1 MPPPQDAKG
10 CEGQSL
16 AILGQGVRNDA
27 GSKRPSVEPGAG
39 IMTADTQTNSD
50 NTDETPAKPKRRFKF
65 PTAFTVLFFVLVL
78 VWILTFIVKPGS
90 YSYVSCDGGS
100 PKPIPGTFGAVKVD
114 LSIQERLYDLWLS
127 PVNGLYGVRTPSEV
141 VSDPSP
147 DLLKKG
153 QAACGTAA
161 GKQVPAE
168 IVTAPGS
175 TGPYNTGDLAGAIQ
189 VFFFVLAIGAFIT
202 VTIKTGALDA
212 GIGRITHR
220 FRKRGLLLIVI
231 LMLIFSIGG
240 TTYGMAEETL
250 GFYAIIVPVIIA
262 LGYDRMVA
270 VGIIMVGA
278 GTGTMASTVNPFA
291 TGVASDAAGVALGDG
306 IGLRLIM
313 YVVMTAI
320 ALLYVLR
327 YARSVRND
335 PAKSLVPA
343 VEGDEAL
350 ASAPAG
356 PPEPMTGKQ
365 KTVLWIFGL
374 TFLLMIFSVIPW
386 SDFSSSLEPITL
398 GWYFPELAALFLVG
412 AVLVGLVGGLGEE
425 GTVTGIIAGAGDF
438 IGAAL
443 IIAVAR
449 GVTVIMNNAGITD
462 TVLHALEGA
471 VSGLSS
477 GTFAVVMYLVN
488 IPLAFLVP
496 SSSGHATLAMP
507 IMAPLGDFAKVSRA
521 MVVTGYQSASGWM
534 NLFTPTSAIVMG
546 GLALSRVRYDK
557 YLRFVAPLLVIFLVL
572 TCLFMLL
579 GVAVPALGGP
589 VK

>member
-1 MPPPQDAKG
+1 MTTDT
-10 CEGQSL
+10 ETH
-16 AILGQGVRNDA
+16 
-27 GSKRPSVEPGAG
+27 PG
-39 IMTADTQTNSD
+39 DTGA
-50 NTDETPAKPKRRFKF
+50 EPKRRFRF

-78 VWILTFIVKPGS
+78 VWILTFIIKPGT

-100 PKPIPGTFGAVKVD
+100 PKPIPGTFEKVD
-114 LSIQERLYDLWLS
+114 LSLSFQERLYDLWLS
-127 PVNGLYGVRTPSEV
+127 PVNGLYGIRTPAEV
-141 VSDPSP
+141 VSKPSAE
-147 DLLKKG
+147 LLKKA
-153 QAACGTAA
+153 QAACGTAG

-168 IVTAPGS
+168 VVTAPGN
-175 TGPYNTGDLAGAIQ
+175 TGPYNSGDLAGAVQ

-212 GIGRITHR
+212 GIGRVTHR

-231 LMLIFSIGG
+231 LMVIFSVGG

-250 GFYAIIVPVIIA
+250 GFYAIILPVIIA
-262 LGYDRMVA
+262 LGFDRMVG
-270 VGIIMVGA
+270 VGIILVGA
-278 GTGTMASTVNPFA
+278 GVGTLSSTVNPFA

-313 YVVMTAI
+313 YVVITTI
-320 ALLYVLR
+320 AVLYVLW
-327 YARSVRND
+327 YARRVKAD
-335 PAKSLVPA
+335 PAKSMAPA

-350 ASAPAG
+350 ASGQAG
-356 PPEPMTGKQ
+356 PPDPMTGRQ

-386 SDFSSSLEPITL
+386 GDFSASLEGITL

-425 GTVTGIIAGAGDF
+425 GTVTGIVSGAGDF

-449 GVTVIMNNAGITD
+449 GVTTIMNNASITD
-462 TVLHALEGA
+462 TVLHFLEGA
-471 VSGLSS
+471 VSGLNS
-477 GTFAVVMYLVN
+477 GVFAVVMYLVN

-507 IMAPLGDFAKVSRA
+507 IMAPLGDFAGVSRA
-521 MVVTGYQSASGWM
+521 MVVTAYQSASGWM
-534 NLFTPTSAIVMG
+534 NLFTPTSAVVMG
-546 GLALSRVRYDK
+546 GLALSRIRYDRF
-557 YLRFVAPLLVIFLVL
+557 LRFVAPLLGIILIL

>member
-1 MPPPQDAKG
+1 MTTEAETRAED
-10 CEGQSL
+10 
-16 AILGQGVRNDA
+16 
-27 GSKRPSVEPGAG
+27 GAG
-39 IMTADTQTNSD
+39 V
-50 NTDETPAKPKRRFKF
+50 ERKRRLRF

-78 VWILTFIVKPGS
+78 VWILTFIITPGT
-90 YSYVSCDGGS
+90 YSYVSCDGGP
-100 PKPIPGTFGAVKVD
+100 PKPIPGTFHDVKLD
-114 LSIQERLYDLWLS
+114 LSFQERLYDLWVS
-127 PVNGLYGVRTPSEV
+127 PVNGLYGIRTPAEPITN
-141 VSDPSP
+141 PSP
-147 DLLKKG
+147 DMLKKG
-153 QAACGTAA
+153 EAACGTAG

-168 IVTAPGS
+168 VVTPPGN
-175 TGPYNTGDLAGAIQ
+175 TGPYNSGDLAGAVQ

-212 GIGRITHR
+212 GIGRVTKR

-231 LMLIFSIGG
+231 LMVIFSVGG

-250 GFYAIIVPVIIA
+250 GFYAIILPVIIG
-262 LGYDRMVA
+262 LGYDRMVG

-278 GTGTMASTVNPFA
+278 GVGTLASTVNPFA
-291 TGVASDAAGVALGDG
+291 TGVGSDAAGVALGDG

-313 YVVMTAI
+313 YAVLTIITV
-320 ALLYVLR
+320 LYVLR
-327 YARSVRND
+327 YAGRVRGD

-343 VEGDEAL
+343 LEGDDAL
-350 ASAPAG
+350 ASSPAG
-356 PPEPMTGKQ
+356 PPQPMTGKQ

-374 TFLLMIFSVIPW
+374 TFGLMIFSVIPW
-386 SDFSSSLEPITL
+386 GDFSSSLEGITL
-398 GWYFPELAALFLVG
+398 GWYFPELAALFIVG

-425 GTVTGIIAGAGDF
+425 GTVTGIISGAGDF

-471 VSGLSS
+471 VGGLSS
-477 GTFAVVMYLVN
+477 GVFAVVMYLVN

-507 IMAPLGDFAKVSRA
+507 IMAPLGDFAGVSRA
-521 MVVTGYQSASGWM
+521 MVVTAYQSASGWM

-546 GLALSRVRYDK
+546 GLALSRVRYDR
-557 YLRFVAPLLVIFLVL
+557 YLRFVAPLLGILLIL

-589 VK
+589 VT

>member
-1 MPPPQDAKG
+1 
-10 CEGQSL
+10 
-16 AILGQGVRNDA
+16 
-27 GSKRPSVEPGAG
+27 
-39 IMTADTQTNSD
+39 MTAGTQTD
-50 NTDETPAKPKRRFKF
+50 PDGIDETPAKPKRKFKF

-78 VWILTFIVKPGS
+78 VWILTFIIKPGS
-90 YSYVSCDGGS
+90 YSYVSCDGGT
-100 PKPIPGTFGAVKVD
+100 PKPVPGTFGAVKVD
-114 LSIQERLYDLWLS
+114 LSFQERLYDLWVS
-127 PVNGLYGVRTPSEV
+127 PVNGLYGIRTPAEAV
-141 VSDPSP
+141 TDPSP

-153 QAACGTAA
+153 QEACGTSG

-168 IVTAPGS
+168 IVTPPGQ
-175 TGPYNTGDLAGAIQ
+175 TGPYNSGDLAGAVQ

-212 GIGRITHR
+212 GIGRVTER

-231 LMLIFSIGG
+231 LMAIFSVGG

-250 GFYAIIVPVIIA
+250 GFYAIILPVIVA
-262 LGYDRMVA
+262 LGYDRMVG

-278 GTGTMASTVNPFA
+278 GVGTLASTVNPFA

-313 YVVMTAI
+313 YIVFAVLAVM
-320 ALLYVLR
+320 YVLW
-327 YARSVRND
+327 YARRVKAD
-335 PAKSLVPA
+335 PSRSMMPA
-343 VEGDEAL
+343 VEGDEAP

-356 PPEPMTGKQ
+356 PPQPMTGRQ

-374 TFLLMIFSVIPW
+374 TFGLMIFSVIPW
-386 SDFSSSLEPITL
+386 GDFSSSLESITL

-425 GTVTGIIAGAGDF
+425 GTVGGIIAGAGDF

-443 IIAVAR
+443 IIALAR
-449 GVTVIMNNAGITD
+449 GVTTIMNNAGITD

-471 VSGLSS
+471 VSGLPK
-477 GTFAVVMYLVN
+477 GAFIVVMYLVN

-507 IMAPLGDFAKVSRA
+507 IMAPLGDFAHVSRA
-521 MVVTGYQSASGWM
+521 MVVTAYQSASGWM
-534 NLFTPTSAIVMG
+534 NLFTPTSAVVMG
-546 GLALSRVRYDK
+546 GLALSRVRYDRF
-557 YLRFVAPLLVIFLVL
+557 LRFVAPLLGLLLIL
-572 TCLFMLL
+572 TCLAMLL
-579 GVAVPALGGP
+579 GIAVPALGGP

>member
-1 MPPPQDAKG
+1 MATETQAPP
-10 CEGQSL
+10 EGE
-16 AILGQGVRNDA
+16 AA
-27 GSKRPSVEPGAG
+27 E
-39 IMTADTQTNSD
+39 
-50 NTDETPAKPKRRFKF
+50 PKRRFRF

-78 VWILTFIVKPGS
+78 VWILTFIIKPGT
-90 YSYVSCDGGS
+90 YSYVSCDGGP
-100 PKPIPGTFGAVKVD
+100 PKPIPGTFENFD
-114 LSIQERLYDLWLS
+114 QNLSIQERLYDLWLA
-127 PVNGLYGVRTPSEV
+127 PVNGLYGIRTPAEV
-141 VSDPSP
+141 VANPGSK
-147 DLLKKG
+147 LLTKAE
-153 QAACGTAA
+153 AACGKAD

-168 IVTAPGS
+168 VVTPPGN
-175 TGPYNTGDLAGAIQ
+175 TGPYNSGDLAGAVQ

-212 GIGRITHR
+212 GIGRITNR

-231 LMLIFSIGG
+231 LAVIFSLGG

-250 GFYAIIVPVIIA
+250 GFYAIILPVIIA
-262 LGYDRMVA
+262 LGYDRLVG

-278 GTGTMASTVNPFA
+278 GVGTLASTVNPFA

-306 IGLRLIM
+306 IGLRLVM
-313 YVVMTAI
+313 YVVMVIIT
-320 ALLYVLR
+320 LLYVLW
-327 YARSVRND
+327 YARRVKGD
-335 PAKSLVPA
+335 PAKSMAPA
-343 VEGDEAL
+343 IEGDEAL
-350 ASAPAG
+350 AAEPAG
-356 PPEPMTGKQ
+356 PPVPMTGRQ

-386 SDFSSSLEPITL
+386 GDFSASLEGITL

-449 GVTVIMNNAGITD
+449 GVTTIMNNASVTD
-462 TVLHALEGA
+462 SVLHGLESV
-471 VSGLSS
+471 VSGLPA
-477 GTFAVVMYLVN
+477 GAFAVVMYLVN

-507 IMAPLGDFAKVSRA
+507 IMAPLGDFAGVSRA
-521 MVVTGYQSASGWM
+521 MVVTAYQSASGWM

-546 GLALSRVRYDK
+546 GLALSRVRYDR
-557 YLRFVAPLLVIFLVL
+557 YLRFLAPLLGILLIL

>member
-1 MPPPQDAKG
+1 
-10 CEGQSL
+10 
-16 AILGQGVRNDA
+16 V
-27 GSKRPSVEPGAG
+27 
-39 IMTADTQTNSD
+39 TADTQAPPGDT
-50 NTDETPAKPKRRFKF
+50 TAEPKRGFRF

-78 VWILTFIVKPGS
+78 VWILTFIIKPGT

-100 PKPIPGTFGAVKVD
+100 PKPIPGTFENINQN
-114 LSIQERLYDLWLS
+114 LSIQERVYDLWLS
-127 PVNGLYGVRTPSEV
+127 PVNGLYGIRTPAEAVPNPGSG
-141 VSDPSP
+141 
-147 DLLKKG
+147 LLKK
-153 QAACGTAA
+153 AETACGTTG

-168 IVTAPGS
+168 VVTPPGN
-175 TGPYNTGDLAGAIQ
+175 TGPYNSGDLAGAVQ

-212 GIGRITHR
+212 GIGRITNR

-231 LMLIFSIGG
+231 LAVIFSLGG

-250 GFYAIIVPVIIA
+250 GFYAIILPVIIA
-262 LGYDRMVA
+262 LGYDRLVG

-278 GTGTMASTVNPFA
+278 GVGTLASTVNPFA

-313 YVVMTAI
+313 YVVMVIIT
-320 ALLYVLR
+320 LLYVLW
-327 YARSVRND
+327 YARRVKAD
-335 PAKSLVPA
+335 PGKSMMPA
-343 VEGDEAL
+343 LEEDQAL

-356 PPEPMTGKQ
+356 PPAPMTGRQ

-386 SDFSSSLEPITL
+386 GDFSSSLESITL

-449 GVTVIMNNAGITD
+449 GVTTIMNNASITD
-462 TVLHALEGA
+462 SVLHYLEGA
-471 VSGLSS
+471 VSGLNS
-477 GTFAVVMYLVN
+477 GSFAVVVYLVN

-507 IMAPLGDFAKVSRA
+507 IMAPLGDFAGVSRA

-534 NLFTPTSAIVMG
+534 NLFTPTSAVVMG
-546 GLALSRVRYDK
+546 GLALSRVRYDR
-557 YLRFVAPLLVIFLVL
+557 YLRFVAPLLGILLIL

-579 GVAVPALGGP
+579 GVAVPALGGS